1 VGIGSNCRP
10 TVFCCSLYSVKKM
23 HQLQEGKSKAMCID
37 MEGDPR
43 NLSLAALSE
52 QCRREI
58 NAACRGEAHDD
69 QYWVELLHRAK
80 AQGDYAAREVA
91 GRHLGQVA
99 RAWLGSHPKRKEACR
114 LESETYYMTRTCERF
129 WQASEKQELGLERL
143 STALKYLRISLNSV
157 ILDTLRVHEA
167 RSTAKALLELAGT
180 AEATGQMEQV
190 EKRLEGGQEW
200 WERIRGLLST
210 EREQRV
216 AYLLF
221 HCGLQPMD
229 IVRMYPQEFSSLQE
243 ISLVRRTVIEQLL
256 ARG

>member
-1 VGIGSNCRP
+1 M
-10 TVFCCSLYSVKKM
+10 KKM
-23 HQLQEGKSKAMCID
+23 HQLQGGKSKAMCIE
-37 MEGDPR
+37 MEEDPR

-52 QCRREI
+52 QCRCEI

-80 AQGDYAAREVA
+80 VQGDYAAREVV

-99 RAWLGSHPKRKEACR
+99 RAWLGSHPKRKEAYR
-114 LESETYYMTRTCERF
+114 LESETYYMSRTCERF

-143 STALKYLRISLNSV
+143 STALKYLRISLNGV

-167 RSTAKALLELAGT
+167 RSTVKPLLELAG
-180 AEATGQMEQV
+180 ATGTAGAAGQTGKAEQV

-200 WERIRGLLST
+200 WERIRGMLPT

-229 IVRMYPQEFSSLQE
+229 IVRTYPQEFSSLQE

-256 ARG
+256 ARVE

>member
-1 VGIGSNCRP
+1 M
-10 TVFCCSLYSVKKM
+10 KKM
-23 HQLQEGKSKAMCID
+23 HQLQGGKSKAMCIE
-37 MEGDPR
+37 MEEDPR

-52 QCRREI
+52 QCRCEI

-80 AQGDYAAREVA
+80 VQGDYAAREVV
-91 GRHLGQVA
+91 GRHLGLVA
-99 RAWLGSHPKRKEACR
+99 RAWLGSHPKRKEAYR
-114 LESETYYMTRTCERF
+114 LESETYLC
-129 WQASEKQELGLERL
+129 LEPVKGSGKHLKSRSWDLKRL

-167 RSTAKALLELAGT
+167 RSTVKPLLELAG
-180 AEATGQMEQV
+180 ATGTAGAVGQTGKAEQV

-200 WERIRGLLST
+200 WERIRGMLPT

-229 IVRMYPQEFSSLQE
+229 IVRTYPQEFSSLQE

-256 ARG
+256 ARVE